1 MSSGRKKQRTSKKKQ
16 RPNGRGKTLKKNNRT
31 KNRRHFQIG
40 GSIKPIMGNL
50 LYILERDNIEFL
62 PSSKLLEIDMMHY
75 LKMIDYHKLENII
88 DNNPEYK
95 KSQTIQELFN
105 YDAIGVD
112 DNNNITFD
120 TSKINCM
127 DILDKTHKTYYLRIL
142 FFYLLE
148 CNTSRGNIQKGG
160 ADGPEIIS
168 NKELLKLKEPPTEQ
182 EKKEDKIPNE
192 NIPQKPPPQQPL
204 IQEIPQQTL
213 TPQLPEPPENPI
225 REQDKEEPND
235 DEYDDYVDD
244 NEQNIEED
252 NDIPIDEEE
261 GMVEK
266 EDIIVENQQDIP
278 GFSEYEKMRD
288 KLELGDEMIKDD
300 KKIPLMDSN
309 FVFYD
314 INWFNVCMGVDELD
328 ILFED
333 KVYTE
338 LKDLG
343 LSVNKEKLNE
353 KIKELLED
361 EYMKKSLHS
370 ALHKRLLEC
379 SKKPQTFLDRILRK
393 VSFKSCIECD
403 LRENGSI
410 LYLYDEYSSILNQNT
425 SKLNKID
432 LTIILIF
439 CEIRQRLLSYHIA
452 MEVLRRNKSS
462 KKDVEGLLKK
472 IYKLD
477 LPIIKQKSDELNQ
490 RRADLLDDVKEKNK
504 ENDDLIAKQQEMM
517 INNKELR
524 DKFNQGIDDSQI
536 EGLKE
541 KFVLDNNQN
550 KEFINKMNY
559 NLDEMD
565 DNLDGQLDKEM
576 RGGSEIYQETTYDN
590 ILSQL
595 YNMNNLNT
603 KNRCNSIRNRKN
615 IKLDDLQYINNCDNL

>member
-1 MSSGRKKQRTSKKKQ
+1 MSSGRKKQRTRKKKQ
-16 RPNGRGKTLKKNNRT
+16 RQNGGGGKTLKKNNRT

-95 KSQTIQELFN
+95 KSPTIQELFN

-112 DNNNITFD
+112 ENDKITFD

-127 DILDKTHKTYYLRIL
+127 DILDKTHKTYYLRVL

-148 CNTSRGNIQKGG
+148 CNIKRNNIQKGG
-160 ADGPEIIS
+160 AEIIS
-168 NKELLKLKEPPTEQ
+168 NKELLKLKEPPTEP
-182 EKKEDKIPNE
+182 EKKEDKSPNE
-192 NIPQKPPPQQPL
+192 NTPQQPPPQQPP
-204 IQEIPQQTL
+204 PQQPSPEQPSPEQL
-213 TPQLPEPPENPI
+213 QEPQETPME
-225 REQDKEEPND
+225 RQDNQNVID
-235 DEYDDYVDD
+235 DDD
-244 NEQNIEED
+244 NDEPIPEED
-252 NDIPIDEEE
+252 NNQPIDEED

-266 EDIIVENQQDIP
+266 EDIVVENQQDLP

-288 KLELGDEMIKDD
+288 KLEMNDEMVKDD

-309 FVFYD
+309 FVFHD
-314 INWFNVCMGVDELD
+314 TNWFNVCVGVDELD

-353 KIKELLED
+353 KIEELLKD

-403 LRENGSI
+403 LKGNGDI
-410 LYLYDEYSSILNQNT
+410 LYLYDEYRSILNQNT
-425 SKLNKID
+425 SEINKID

-452 MEVLRRNKSS
+452 MEVLRRNKSV
-462 KKDVEGLLKK
+462 KTDVEGLLKK

-490 RRADLLDDVKEKNK
+490 RRVDLLDDVKEKNK
-504 ENDDLIAKQQEMM
+504 EKDELIAKQKEMM
-517 INNKELR
+517 ENNKEAR
-524 DKFNQGIDDSQI
+524 EKFNEGIDEVQI
-536 EGLKE
+536 EKFKE

-550 KEFINKMNY
+550 KEFINKMND

-565 DNLDGQLDKEM
+565 GELDDQLDKEM
-576 RGGSEIYQETTYDN
+576 KGGSEITQENSYDN
-590 ILSQL
+590 ILSKL
-595 YNMNNLNT
+595 YTMNNLNT